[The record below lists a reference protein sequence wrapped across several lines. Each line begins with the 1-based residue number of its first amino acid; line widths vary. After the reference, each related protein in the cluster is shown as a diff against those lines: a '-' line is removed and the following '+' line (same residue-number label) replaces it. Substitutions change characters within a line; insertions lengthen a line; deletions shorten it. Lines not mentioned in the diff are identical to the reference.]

1 MDYPVCL
8 GCLRCIYPPGCTLA
22 VDSRSIC
29 TCVRPIRAQITF
41 TTGNSTS
48 TPVDWVKQLQIMR
61 VWKVTLHGRIDGQK
75 QTVPDAFQDAFKDG
89 ELEL

>member
-41 TTGNSTS
+41 TTSNSAS
-48 TPVDWVKQLQIMR
+48 TPIDWVKQLQIMR
-61 VWKVTLHGRIDGQK
+61 DWKVACVVVSMVQERLCLLHSKKHSKTGS
-75 QTVPDAFQDAFKDG
+75 
-89 ELEL
+89 

>member
-1 MDYPVCL
+1 VLKPTCPIH
-8 GCLRCIYPPGCTLA
+8 G
-22 VDSRSIC
+22 DSTAGTDGQVC
-29 TCVRPIRAQITF
+29 TCWRITF
-41 TTGNSTS
+41 IVSYSTS